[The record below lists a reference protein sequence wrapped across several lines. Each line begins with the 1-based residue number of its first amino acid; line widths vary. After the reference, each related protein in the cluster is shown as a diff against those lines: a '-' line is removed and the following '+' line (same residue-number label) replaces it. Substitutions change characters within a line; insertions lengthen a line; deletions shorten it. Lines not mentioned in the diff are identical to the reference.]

1 MPELFPIE
9 TRSWDASY
17 SVAQQDA
24 ATEALETGM
33 VLFFPHLTFGLKE
46 HERAFLSPATVRNSK
61 NISHDPATGKVGGT
75 DVAGMKL
82 EELRALLARF
92 AAASQ
97 HLLQQIV
104 PSYRSG
110 MLQGRTSLRPV
121 ETAGRQTSWRKDDTR
136 LHVDSFPSMPM
147 GGKRIL
153 RVFSNINADG
163 KPRVWRIGGP
173 FHEIARK
180 YWPTLRT
187 PSKGGNLLRYAL
199 RITKSLRTSYDD
211 YMLQLHDR
219 MKEDQDYQAHGNQ
232 RECAFPAGSTWI
244 VYTDQVPHA
253 AMSGIH
259 LLEQTYYVPVSS
271 LRHERSAPLHV
282 LEVLAGRKLA

>member
-1 MPELFPIE
+1 MPELFPIASR
-9 TRSWDASY
+9 TWDTSY

-24 ATEALETGM
+24 ATEALEAGN
-33 VLFFPHLTFGLKE
+33 VLFFPHLTFGLEE
-46 HERAFLSPATVRNSK
+46 HERAFLSPDTVRNSK
-61 NISHDPATGKVGGT
+61 NISHDPASGKVGGT

-82 EELRALLARF
+82 EELRTLLARF

-97 HLLQQIV
+97 HLLHQIV

-110 MLQGRTSLRPV
+110 MRQGRTSLRPV

-147 GGKRIL
+147 SGRRIL

-173 FHEIARK
+173 FHEVADRF
-180 YWPTLRT
+180 WQALRT
-187 PSKGGNLLRYAL
+187 PSNGTNLLRYAF
-199 RITKSLRTSYDD
+199 RVTKSFRTPYDD

-219 MKEDQDYQAHGNQ
+219 MKEDQEYQTHGNQ
-232 RECAFPAGSTWI
+232 MRFDFPAGSTWI
-244 VYTDQVPHA
+244 VFTDQVPHA

-259 LLEQTYYVPVSS
+259 LLEQTYYLPVSS
-271 LRHERSAPLHV
+271 LQEQQTAPLRV
-282 LEVLAGRKLA
+282 LESLARRKLA